1 MRSEAIGAR
10 LRVGLVT
17 VVVLV
22 VGLVP
27 ATSGSAAPRD
37 NLLNARKCLRGGW
50 HTLQT
55 TSGRSFR
62 GPFGCIVYALRGG
75 VFGVVTPPSEEVPPP
90 PPPPVDPPSPPEA
103 E

>member
-1 MRSEAIGAR
+1 MRSEAIGTR

-17 VVVLV
+17 AVVLV
-22 VGLVP
+22 VGLVSV
-27 ATSGSAAPRD
+27 TSGNAAPRD
-37 NLLNARKCLRGGW
+37 NLLNARQCLRGGW

-55 TSGRSFR
+55 STGRSFR

-75 VFGVVTPPSEEVPPP
+75 TFGAVTPPAEEAPPP
-90 PPPPVDPPSPPEA
+90 PPPPVEQPPPSGA